1 VTPSSAADESRRNS
15 DDITGKIDAMSL
27 RDALIHLPREHQDR
41 LPVLSLFET
50 GLVDLNVL
58 GGLEESTGIGRDVWE
73 ETAEAAV
80 RAGLLTQVMESVY
93 RMEPGLAEILES
105 AWQDRTEERE
115 AVQVALLR
123 AWAVVGEWLGDQLGE
138 EDDEIAMEVL
148 EMEAEALSAAAASA
162 LDRRMFGEALSILEP
177 LNAYWVRTGS
187 GEAEAWTALGIQAM
201 QAMQA
206 VGEPETDSEAGALWF
221 FLVGAEASRL
231 HLSGALDE
239 AEARYHLLRER
250 LERSNSDWA
259 RVRLAATY
267 HQLSI
272 LAHRKGDAPAAA
284 DWHRKAEEALHR
296 NEALYSS

>member
-1 VTPSSAADESRRNS
+1 VTPSSAAGESRRNS

-27 RDALIHLPREHQDR
+27 RDALLRLAPEHQDR

-58 GGLEESTGIGRDVWE
+58 GGLEEITGISRDAWE

-105 AWQDRTEERE
+105 AWQDRAEERE

-148 EMEAEALSAAAASA
+148 EMEAEALSTAAASA
-162 LDRRMFGEALSILEP
+162 LDRGMFGEALSILEP

-187 GEAEAWTALGIQAM
+187 DKAEAWTARGRR
-201 QAMQA
+201 A

-250 LERSNSDWA
+250 LERSGSDWA

-296 NEALYSS
+296 NIDSFTAT